1 MNHFPKYSVQNASQH
16 NGFRVK
22 WLGQIPGPRQRS
34 KQSLLRVQF
43 QFSRHQRAAIN
54 RQTLCVQCQAMMT
67 QHVQNDPV
75 RIEMFYMSFISR
87 SALKKIHPKR
97 QNVGYQTDHACLLH
111 LHSSDGKCCEKNPCI
126 RMARLDF
133 AAFHNV
139 QTIHSRSLCQ
149 HVVCSN
155 IVFGPKMA
163 ANADGTLGSC

>member
-1 MNHFPKYSVQNASQH
+1 MSTEPAISMNHFPKYSVQNASQH

-97 QNVGYQTDHACLLH
+97 QNVKQ
-111 LHSSDGKCCEKNPCI
+111 KCWISNRP
-126 RMARLDF
+126 RMF
-133 AAFHNV
+133 ASPS
-139 QTIHSRSLCQ
+139 Q
-149 HVVCSN
+149 
-155 IVFGPKMA
+155 FGRKM
-163 ANADGTLGSC
+163 L